1 MKRAGTFLLCLAGGL
16 ALAAAARADDLASAD
31 NPYATVVSRNIFGLL
46 PPPTNPPEQKPPDP
60 PVKITANGIMSI
72 FGEWQVLFKTSVN
85 KPGQPPKDQSYM
97 LSEGQQ
103 EDDIEVVKIDHKAS
117 IVTFNNHG
125 VVQELPLAN
134 TPASGGPGGAAPGNP
149 GPGFRNFPGRPGM
162 GGGGSGAGFV
172 NTFGARG
179 GGYGG
184 GNPGEPGANPNFGGN
199 NPNAGANNANGFG
212 GAASG
217 NTITRLPGETL
228 SPEAEVISIEANRIA
243 TQALVDQGKMPPL
256 PPTPMTPSDATG
268 NNGQPLLQLPPMPGQ
283 Q

>member
-16 ALAAAARADDLASAD
+16 ALAAATRADDLASAD

-125 VVQELPLAN
+125 IVQELPLAN
-134 TPASGGPGGAAPGNP
+134 APTGGGPGGSSPGNP

-162 GGGGSGAGFV
+162 GGGGPGAGYSGA
-172 NTFGARG
+172 FGTSG
-179 GGYGG
+179 GGFGR
-184 GNPGEPGANPNFGGN
+184 GNPGEPGSNPSGYGGGGNPN
-199 NPNAGANNANGFG
+199 
-212 GAASG
+212 GAANLSRG
-217 NTITRLPGETL
+217 PNVNENGVYQPEASTL
-228 SPEAEVISIEANRIA
+228 SAEEAAVTIA
-243 TQALVDQGKMPPL
+243 AQHLKAIQDGSPTAPL
-256 PPTPMTPSDATG
+256 FPPTAIDKEAGISGPGSPASGDPTP
-268 NNGQPLLQLPPMPGQ
+268 P
-283 Q
+283 